1 MPARRLLKI
10 RHDRAEIGFLSA
22 RIDEEEAGREPFWH
36 LRVEAPASTED
47 FRDHLSDGSSMALG
61 MITRDGVHLRGEAYV
76 SSISDGVDVAT
87 VVVLAGAGP
96 LRRA

>member
-1 MPARRLLKI
+1 MPARRLLKL

-36 LRVEAPASTED
+36 LRIEAPASTED
-47 FRDHLSDGSSMALG
+47 FRDHLTDGSSLLLG
-61 MITRDGVHLRGEAYV
+61 MVTRDGVHLRGEAYV
-76 SSISDGVDVAT
+76 STISDGADAAT

>member
-1 MPARRLLKI
+1 MPARRLLKL

-36 LRVEAPASTED
+36 LRVEAPASADD
-47 FRDHLSDGSSMALG
+47 FRDHLTDGSSMALG
-61 MITRDGVHLRGEAYV
+61 MVTRDGVHLRGEAYV
-76 SSISDGVDVAT
+76 SNISDGTDAAT